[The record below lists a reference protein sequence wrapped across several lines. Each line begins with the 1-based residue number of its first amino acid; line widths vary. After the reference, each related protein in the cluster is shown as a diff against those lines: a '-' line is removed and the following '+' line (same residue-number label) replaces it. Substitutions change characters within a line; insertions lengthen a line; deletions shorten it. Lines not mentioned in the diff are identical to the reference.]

1 MCEAGEGILCEVWIC
16 CLGSSVSFEARH
28 RERRTG
34 GYFLHI
40 HAATAQQA
48 PSCQG
53 VDWWALLAR
62 GHPLGG
68 RYMLALRTEI
78 ASRCFNRAARDC
90 RKVVLV
96 GDGLTLCAAR
106 RRCVRR

>member
-1 MCEAGEGILCEVWIC
+1 MCEAFEGILCEVWIC
-16 CLGSSVSFEARH
+16 CLDSGDSCEARL
-28 RERRTG
+28 RKRRTWD
-34 GYFLHI
+34 YVLHVS
-40 HAATAQQA
+40 AATAQQA
-48 PSCQG
+48 PSGRG
-53 VDWWALLAR
+53 VDWWALL
-62 GHPLGG
+62 PLGG

-90 RKVVLV
+90 QKVVLV